1 MWSNDYKHFDLDQ
14 SADGTL
20 PNLLGIGL
28 LWRQLERLRRA
39 SAPRMFAGC
48 VVAFFGIY
56 ALLNTMQPAASAGD
70 GLLYY
75 FIRGLG
81 SLLP

>member
-1 MWSNDYKHFDLDQ
+1 MIWIK
-14 SADGTL
+14 L

-39 SAPRMFAGC
+39 SMPRMFAGC
-48 VVAFFGIY
+48 VVALFGFY
-56 ALLNTMQPAASAGD
+56 GLVKTMQPAASAGD

-81 SLLP
+81 GLLP